1 MRLYKRK
8 RDFGRAR
15 ALLPIL
21 GGLAVVAAFLLGL
34 QNASGAVADEQ
45 LRMTEDSIRRAA
57 VSCYAAEGSYPQN
70 VQYLVDHYGVQIDE
84 KKFVVNY
91 SIIGSNTMPYIE
103 VVPRGGRS
111 RLDSDF

>member
-8 RDFGRAR
+8 RDFGRVR

-21 GGLAVVAAFLLGL
+21 GGLAVAAAFLLGL

-111 RLDSDF
+111 QLDSDF